1 VDALPTQELD
11 NRNPISPTRLTFALS
26 LITRES
32 DYQQEQAVS
41 AQECARRLKVDIE
54 ISYADND
61 AIKQSQQLLQ
71 IIQKRSRE
79 VNALIFEPAGN
90 TAFPQVA
97 GAAVAA
103 GLGWVVMNRS
113 DDSISELRQ
122 RYGSPICSVTE
133 DHKETGRILGRQVAA
148 LLPQGGTLLC
158 LQGPSSSP
166 VTASR
171 LAGMEET
178 KPTNIN
184 LKFLRSAQWTEEGG
198 YNAVAAWLRLSTSHD
213 AAIIGIMGQSD
224 LIALGAYRAFREL
237 APYEKRDYWLR
248 LPFLGVNGLKLGR
261 DAVQRGTLAATVVV
275 PPSAAVA
282 IESLVR
288 AYREG
293 VRPAERIFVTP
304 KSFPELAV
312 LASRGEMS
320 QFPIV
325 EPPNRMK

>member
-1 VDALPTQELD
+1 MLTQARD
-11 NRNPISPTRLTFALS
+11 NKSSNPPSKLTFALS

-32 DYQQEQAVS
+32 DYQQEQAIC
-41 AQECARRLKVDIE
+41 AQECAQRLKIDVE

-71 IIQKRSRE
+71 IIQSRSHE

-97 GAAVAA
+97 RAAAAA
-103 GLGWVVMNRS
+103 GLGWVVMNRG
-113 DDSISELRQ
+113 DDSITELRQ

-148 LLPQGGTLLC
+148 LLPQGGMLLC
-158 LQGPSSSP
+158 VQGPSGSP
-166 VTASR
+166 VTGLR

-178 KPTNIN
+178 KPANID
-184 LKFLRSAQWTEEGG
+184 LKFLRSAHWTEEGG
-198 YNAVAAWLRLSTSHD
+198 YKAVASWLRLSTSHD
-213 AAIIGIMGQSD
+213 ADIIGIMGQSD

-237 APYEKRDYWLR
+237 AQTERRDRWLD

-275 PPSAAVA
+275 PPSAGVA

-304 KSFPELAV
+304 KSFPELAG
-312 LASRGEMS
+312 LAARREKS
-320 QFPIV
+320 
-325 EPPNRMK
+325 K